1 MNHWQGKW
9 ALITGASAGIGTAI
23 ARQLAAGG
31 TNLVLTARRRDR
43 LVGLASE
50 LAAKH
55 NVRTLVCV
63 ADLAQPLGPQQ
74 IFSFTQEKNIAIDLL
89 VNNAGFGA
97 YGPFHKVEVARLVEM
112 TQVNVSAVVHLTHLF
127 LPGMIARKSG
137 DILILAS
144 TAAFQPVPYITTY
157 AATKV
162 FDLFFA
168 EGLAEEVRQYG
179 VRVCAL
185 CPGSTETEFFQVA
198 GQRNHTRRAPES
210 AEKVARVGLE
220 ALAAGKTSVISGFK
234 NWLGAET
241 VRLVPRRTVARITA
255 GIFRPKEERA

>member
-9 ALITGASAGIGTAI
+9 ALITGASAGIGVAI
-23 ARQLAAGG
+23 ARELAAGG

-43 LVGLASE
+43 LAGLATE
-50 LAAKH
+50 LTTKH
-55 NVRTLVCV
+55 AIRTLVCV

-74 IFSFTQEKNIAIDLL
+74 IFSFTEEKDIAIDLL

-97 YGPFHKVEVARLVEM
+97 YGEFHKARLDRLIEM
-112 TQVNVSAVVHLTHLF
+112 TQVNVTAVVHMTRLY
-127 LPGMIARKSG
+127 LPGMISRGSG
-137 DILILAS
+137 DILIVAS
-144 TAAFQPVPYITTY
+144 TAAFQAVPYISTY

-162 FDLFFA
+162 FDLHFA

-179 VRVCAL
+179 VRVCGL

-198 GQRNHTRRAPES
+198 GQRNHTRSSPEK
-210 AEKVARVGLE
+210 AEKVAHVGLA
-220 ALAAGKTSVISGFK
+220 ALAAGKSSVISGFK

-241 VRLVPRRTVARITA
+241 VRMVPRRTVTRITA
-255 GIFRPKEERA
+255 GMFRPKEKQV

>member
-9 ALITGASAGIGTAI
+9 ALITGASAGIGTAL
-23 ARQLAAGG
+23 ARELAAGG

-43 LVGLASE
+43 LVGLAEE
-50 LAAKH
+50 LSAKH
-55 NVRTLVCV
+55 NVRAVVCV
-63 ADLAQPLGPQQ
+63 ADLSQPLGPQQ
-74 IFSFTQEKNIAIDLL
+74 IFSFTEEKNIAIDLL

-97 YGPFHKVEVARLVEM
+97 YGEFQKVALDRLVEM
-112 TQVNVSAVVHLTHLF
+112 TQVNVTAVVHMTHLY
-127 LPGMIARKSG
+127 LPGMIARRSG
-137 DILILAS
+137 DILIVAS
-144 TAAFQPVPYITTY
+144 TAAFQPVPYIATY
-157 AATKV
+157 AATKA
-162 FDLFFA
+162 FDLHFA

-198 GQRNHTRRAPES
+198 GQRNHTRRAPETP
-210 AEKVARVGLE
+210 EKVAHVGLA

-241 VRLVPRRTVARITA
+241 VRVAPRRAVAKIAA
-255 GIFRPKEERA
+255 GIFRPK

>member
-9 ALITGASAGIGTAI
+9 ALITGASAGIGMAMT
-23 ARQLAAGG
+23 RELAAGG

-43 LVGLASE
+43 LAGLATE

-55 NVRTLVCV
+55 NIRTLACV
-63 ADLAQPLGPQQ
+63 ADLAQPAGPQQ
-74 IFSFTQEKNIAIDLL
+74 VFSFTQEKNIAIELL

-97 YGPFHKVEVARLVEM
+97 YGEFSKVRLDRLLEM
-112 TQVNVSAVVHLTHLF
+112 TYVNVSAVVHVTHLYV
-127 LPGMIARKSG
+127 PGMIQRGSG
-137 DILILAS
+137 DILIVAS
-144 TAAFQPVPYITTY
+144 TAAFQPVPYISTY

-162 FDLFFA
+162 FDLHFA
-168 EGLAEEVRQYG
+168 EGLAEELRPHG
-179 VRVCAL
+179 IRVCAL

-210 AEKVARVGLE
+210 AEKVAHVGLA
-220 ALAAGKTSVISGFK
+220 ALAAGKTSVISGFT

-241 VRLVPRRTVARITA
+241 VRMVPRRTVAKITA
-255 GIFRPKEERA
+255 GIFRPKEHGN